1 MLLNIRHLY
10 GIHIAALDS
19 VIGEVRD
26 FYFDDKKWVI
36 RYMVADTGFWLPGR
50 LVLISPHAF
59 GQFDSEGRVL
69 SIKLTK
75 KKIEDSPSIESHR
88 PVSRQYEALY
98 FRHYGWSNYWIGG
111 GLWGGGDYPMVGPQS
126 TAGSEDELKHDHQ
139 DDVHLRSIRSIT
151 GYHIQTVDGVIGHV
165 SGLLVD
171 DKSWAIRE
179 LVVETSHWYSGKE
192 VLISHTKI
200 ERISYDESKVF
211 VSLTKEDI
219 QRTAEHAVAEKGAG
233 KSA

>member
-1 MLLNIRHLY
+1 MLLNIKHLY
-10 GIHIAALDS
+10 GVSIAALDF
-19 VIGEVRD
+19 VVGEVKD

-36 RYMVADTGFWLPGR
+36 RYMVADTGVWLPGR

-59 GQFDSEGRVL
+59 GPFDSEGRVL

-88 PVSRQYEALY
+88 PVSRQYEVQY
-98 FRHYGWSNYWIGG
+98 YRHYGWPSYWIGG
-111 GLWGGGDYPMVGPQS
+111 GLWGGSGYPTVGPLLK
-126 TAGSEDELKHDHQ
+126 AESEDERRDDHR
-139 DDVHLRSIRSIT
+139 DDKHLRSVRSIT
-151 GYHIQTVDGVIGHV
+151 GYHIQAIDGTIGHV

-192 VLISHTKI
+192 VLISHGKI
-200 ERISYDESKVF
+200 ERISYEESKVF
-211 VSLTKEDI
+211 VSLTMEDI
-219 QRTAEHAVAEKGAG
+219 QRTAEHAIAESGEG
-233 KSA
+233 KST